1 MSAILLKKSLKKL
14 FGHDDFKSDT
24 QRHATLAVYERKKD
38 VYICM
43 PTGSGKSLCFQLPAV
58 LQENKVALIFS
69 PLIALIKNQVDILQ
83 SLKIN
88 AKCLN
93 SKTPLEEKTAI
104 LKDLQSKKP
113 RIKMLYITPEMGA
126 TRTFENVVMEL
137 HNSEVI
143 SYIVIDEAHC
153 LSQWGHDFRPTY
165 RQLGRYREICPD
177 IPMIALTAT
186 ADKEVVEDIF
196 GTLKMKNPLNF
207 ALPVFRQNLYYD
219 VWFIES
225 LANPYVHLKNFI
237 IDALGPMNE
246 SVPKE
251 KRNCGIIYCRKKDDT
266 ELLAEKLSSMGI
278 TTLAYH
284 AGLTNKVRN
293 STQNRWTV
301 GEVPVIAA
309 TCSFGMGVDKG
320 SVRFVVHW
328 TVPQTVGS
336 YYQES
341 GRAGRDG
348 KPAFCR
354 IYFSKA
360 ENGVIS
366 FILRNAKD
374 ENTQLAVS
382 KWKSFE
388 KMVSYCTEAKCRHAV
403 FSKHFGDKPPACV
416 NQCDSCENRKTVEQ
430 RIDQFVNCSSN
441 VQRPMKNQ
449 ANDGFGLAKFDTFAA
464 DTDSDGDG
472 TSSDAITAQEKREA
486 RELIQQQFAL
496 RRGKQK
502 SVTPKTQSTLA
513 VLKSNVQSA
522 DATAVKVKGLSI
534 ELREHFYKLLTEELT
549 KNWKLF
555 KNHQALISFTENDI
569 NSLAKNLEYS
579 IFGRTTAVN
588 VYKINIAK
596 LVYTLT
602 KSNRA
607 QVLDANLEHYKPN
620 TTNISAYQ
628 VSNKPKLGKQ
638 EASSSSNGFVLA
650 KDIYNNS
657 KQPENKKK
665 SNKKPT
671 ISDFMIKL
679 NDPKVDRSKIKHE
692 NESKIASDIAKNL
705 KTHHSDKTSDKDISK
720 KRKTDAI
727 TIIDLVSNSSKKIK
741 SETIEIVEENVHLSK
756 NRTDQ
761 LNVLDDDCRKPLN
774 DKSIDID
781 DSKSNFRN
789 VDGTKKDN
797 GSSFDGVSVSKDS
810 VAQKLENKAGLS
822 KTSAVSKST
831 SVSIEKISDV
841 DVPERRKSHRKSTGI
856 HKHSV
861 DKCRG
866 DSHAKNCEDL
876 LSSIKSAL
884 NPYYKDQFIR
894 DKEAFKTIAKS
905 IHTNLKTNRTYDRRE
920 ISAIVLEYMTNI
932 SRK

>member
-1 MSAILLKKSLKKL
+1 MSGILLKNSLKKL

-24 QRHATLAVYERKKD
+24 QKRATLAVYQRKKD

-93 SKTPLEEKTAI
+93 SKTPLEEKAAI

-113 RIKMLYITPEMGA
+113 KIKMLYITPEMGA

-137 HNSEVI
+137 QNSKVI

-153 LSQWGHDFRPTY
+153 LSQWGHDFRPAY
-165 RQLGRYREICPD
+165 RQLGRYREICSD

-196 GTLKMKNPLNF
+196 RTLKMKDPLNF
-207 ALPVFRQNLYYD
+207 TLPVFRQNLYYD
-219 VWFIES
+219 VWFIEP

-237 IDALGPMNE
+237 IDALGPLNE

-284 AGLTNKVRN
+284 AGLTTKVRN
-293 STQNRWTV
+293 ATQNRWTV

-354 IYFSKA
+354 VYFSKV

-416 NQCDSCENRKTVEQ
+416 SQCDCCENRKIVEQ

-441 VQRPMKNQ
+441 VRKPMTNQ
-449 ANDGFGLAKFDTFAA
+449 ANDGFGLAKYDTFQA

-502 SVTPKTQSTLA
+502 SVTAKKQSTLTL
-513 VLKSNVQSA
+513 LKSNVQSA
-522 DATAVKVKGLSI
+522 DATAVKVKGLTI
-534 ELREHFYKLLTEELT
+534 ELREHFYKLLTEELM

-555 KNHQALISFTENDI
+555 KNHQALISLSENDI

-579 IFGRTTAVN
+579 IFCRTTAVN
-588 VYKINIAK
+588 VYKVNIAK
-596 LVYTLT
+596 LVCTLT
-602 KSNRA
+602 TSNRA
-607 QVLDANLEHYKPN
+607 QVLDANLEHYEPN
-620 TTNISAYQ
+620 ATNISAYQ

-638 EASSSSNGFVLA
+638 EALCSSNGFVLA
-650 KDIYNNS
+650 KDLYNNS
-657 KQPENKKK
+657 KQLDNKNK
-665 SNKKPT
+665 SNKNPS

-679 NDPKVDRSKIKHE
+679 SDPKVDESKIKHE
-692 NESKIASDIAKNL
+692 NESKTPSEITKDL
-705 KTHHSDKTSDKDISK
+705 KTHHSSETSDKDVSK
-720 KRKTDAI
+720 KRKSDAI
-727 TIIDLVSNSSKKIK
+727 SIIDLASNSSKKMK
-741 SETIEIVEENVHLSK
+741 LETNEIVEENVHLSK
-756 NRTDQ
+756 NQTDE
-761 LNVLDDDCRKPLN
+761 LDVLDVDCRKPLN
-774 DKSIDID
+774 DQKIDRHD
-781 DSKSNFRN
+781 CKSNFRN
-789 VDGTKKDN
+789 
-797 GSSFDGVSVSKDS
+797 FDGKVKDSSSSSNSVSVSKDS
-810 VAQKLENKAGLS
+810 VVQKLENKARFSGPN
-822 KTSAVSKST
+822 AVSKST
-831 SVSIEKISDV
+831 SVSTEKVSDI
-841 DVPERRKSHRKSTGI
+841 DVPERRKSHRKSTAI
-856 HKHSV
+856 HKHPV

-866 DSHAKNCEDL
+866 ESHAKNCEDL

-894 DKEAFKTIAKS
+894 DRETFKTIAKI
-905 IHTNLKTNRTYDRRE
+905 IHTNLKSNRTYDRRE
-920 ISAIVLEYMTNI
+920 INAIVLEYI
-932 SRK
+932 RKLSRK